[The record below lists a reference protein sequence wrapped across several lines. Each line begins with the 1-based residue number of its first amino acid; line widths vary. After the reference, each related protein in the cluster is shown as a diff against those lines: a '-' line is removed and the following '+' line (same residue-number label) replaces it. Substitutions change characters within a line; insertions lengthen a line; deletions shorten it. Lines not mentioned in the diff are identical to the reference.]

1 MDLRS
6 WVSDNVMKLLGMSE
20 RIFVDYIIAEAQ
32 SCNTRESLREKLTEL
47 PQTAEAQR
55 FIDNLFDR
63 VPRKKSQKDE
73 TYLKRKR
80 EEQEAKEALAKSKS
94 YKLILDDF
102 SVEEPYSKKSKKSKK
117 DKSLR
122 KKEKLDTWE
131 SDQDDRKSKSS
142 SSKEKSKY
150 SESEDE
156 YEKEEKEKIKD
167 LKERDEFAKRLRQKD
182 KEKTKNLVEDRSSK
196 AESETAKRRNLA
208 DDAEARK
215 KVLPDIRE
223 RSRQEYL
230 RDRTDKQMKMLE
242 LGILDED
249 TLFKDEK
256 LTKKEKKELELKKET
271 LRLTK
276 ERLSLSGKTDDYA
289 MPEDY
294 ITEKGKIDK
303 KKKES
308 VLYQRYEEDRDQHR
322 FVTDQDQW
330 EQNQIV
336 KSQLKVGAQDRI
348 KQEEQYEYVFDDQSI
363 EFLNWDWKSN
373 SQDDEIM
380 AKIDE
385 AEKKAKTIEETRKSL
400 PIYAFRD
407 ELLNAIDEFQ
417 VLVIVGE
424 TGSGKTTQLPQYLY
438 ESGYTKGGKKVGC
451 TQPRRVAA
459 MSVAARVSEEM
470 GVKLGYEVGYSIR
483 FEDCTSDKTIIK
495 YMTDGMLLREF
506 LTEPLLDG
514 YNCLIIDEAH
524 ERTLHTDVL
533 FGLVKDIARS
543 RPDLKL
549 LISSATLDA
558 QKFADYFDG
567 APIFSIPGKPYP
579 VQICYTKSPEA
590 NYIGAAVT
598 TVMQLHITQQK
609 GDILVFLTG
618 QEEIETVQESLQ
630 QACRVLGSKI
640 RELIICPIYA
650 NLPPDMQGKIFEP
663 TPPGARKVIL
673 ATNIAETSITIDGVS
688 FVIDPGFVKQNFYS
702 AKTRLETLEVV
713 TCSRASATQRAG
725 RAGRVGPGHCF
736 RLYTKHA
743 YANEMEENNVP
754 EIKRTN
760 LGNVVLTLKS
770 IGIRDVMS
778 FEFMDPPHE
787 QALISALKDLS
798 DLGALNNEGEL
809 TKLGRRM
816 AEYPLDPMLSKT
828 IINSEKYHCSE
839 DVISIISMLNVQS
852 SVFYRPKDKKFHAD
866 KARQNFTKPGGDHLT
881 LLNVWEQWVDTNYS
895 LHWCHENFIVY
906 RSMTRARDVRDQLVS
921 LCERTEVKL
930 ESNPNPADIVPIQKS
945 FVAGFF
951 MNTARLLPFGD
962 SYQKIKF
969 GEAGRRIY
977 IHPSSSL
984 FQTPPKWVL
993 YYELVATQKD
1003 YMRQVM
1009 EIQPQW
1015 LVEAAPT
1022 CYTKAELEKLDS
1034 KKKMPKNHQAA
1045 SSLSSSRS

>member
-6 WVSDNVMKLLGMSE
+6 WVSDNVIKLTGMSE

-32 SCNTRESLREKLTEL
+32 SCKTRETLREK
-47 PQTAEAQR
+47 
-55 FIDNLFDR
+55 
-63 VPRKKSQKDE
+63 
-73 TYLKRKR
+73 KR
-80 EEQEAKEALAKSKS
+80 EEKEAKETLAKSKT

-102 SVEEPYSKKSKKSKK
+102 DVEEPSSKKSKKSKK

-122 KKEKLDTWE
+122 KKEKSNTWE
-131 SDQDDRKSKSS
+131 SDQDDKKSKSS

-156 YEKEEKEKIKD
+156 YEKEEKEKIND

-182 KEKTKNLVEDRSSK
+182 KERTKKLVEDRSSK
-196 AESETAKRRNLA
+196 AESEAAKRRNLA
-208 DDAEARK
+208 DDAESRR

-242 LGILDED
+242 LGIIDED

-308 VLYQRYEEDRDQHR
+308 VLYKRYEEDRDQNK

-336 KSQLKVGAQDRI
+336 KSQLKVGAQDRV
-348 KQEEQYEYVFDDQSI
+348 KQEEQYDYVFDDQAI

-373 SQDDEIM
+373 NKDDEII

-407 ELLNAIDEFQ
+407 ELLNAIEEFQ

-424 TGSGKTTQLPQYLY
+424 TGSGKTTQLPQYLF
-438 ESGYTKGGKKVGC
+438 EAGYTKGGKKIGC

-618 QEEIETVQESLQ
+618 QEEIETVQENLQ

-673 ATNIAETSITIDGVS
+673 ATNIAETSITIDGIS

-702 AKTRLETLEVV
+702 AKT
-713 TCSRASATQRAG
+713 RASATQRAG

-760 LGNVVLTLKS
+760 LSNVVLMLKS

-828 IINSEKYHCSE
+828 IITSEKYHCSE
-839 DVISIISMLNVQS
+839 EVISIISMLSVQS

-895 LHWCHENFIVY
+895 LNWCHENFIVY
-906 RSMTRARDVRDQLVS
+906 RSMTRARDVRDQLVG

-969 GEAGRRIY
+969 GEAGRRIHV
-977 IHPSSSL
+977 HPSSSL

-1009 EIQPQW
+1009 EIQPHW
-1015 LVEAAPT
+1015 LTEAAPT

-1045 SSLSSSRS
+1045 GSSSSSKS

>member
-6 WVSDNVMKLLGMSE
+6 WVSDSVMKLLGMSE
-20 RIFVDYIIAEAQ
+20 KIFIDYIIAEAR
-32 SCNTRESLREKLTEL
+32 SCKTRESLREKLEEL
-47 PQTAEAQR
+47 PQTIEAQR
-55 FIDNLFDR
+55 FIDELFVR
-63 VPRKKSQKDE
+63 VPRNKSQKDE
-73 TYLKRKR
+73 AYLKRKR
-80 EEQEAKEALAKSKS
+80 EEQEAKETLAKSKS

-102 SVEEPYSKKSKKSKK
+102 SFEEPSSKKSKKSKK
-117 DKSLR
+117 DKNLR
-122 KKEKLDTWE
+122 KKEKSNSWE
-131 SDQDDRKSKSS
+131 SDSDDKKSKSS
-142 SSKEKSKY
+142 SSKKRSKY
-150 SESEDE
+150 SESDDE

-182 KEKTKNLVEDRSSK
+182 KEKTKKLVEDRSSK
-196 AESETAKRRNLA
+196 AESDAAKRRNLA
-208 DDAEARK
+208 DDAEARR

-249 TLFKDEK
+249 MLFKGEK
-256 LTKKEKKELELKKET
+256 LTKKEIRELELKKET

-303 KKKES
+303 KKKET
-308 VLYQRYEEDRDQHR
+308 VLYQRYEEDRDQNK

-336 KSQLKVGAQDRI
+336 KSQLKVGAQDRF
-348 KQEEQYEYVFDDQSI
+348 KQEEQYDYVFDDQSI
-363 EFLNWDWKSN
+363 EFLNWDWKTN
-373 SQDDEIM
+373 NEDEII

-400 PIYAFRD
+400 PIYAFRND
-407 ELLNAIDEFQ
+407 LLSAIEEYQ

-424 TGSGKTTQLPQYLY
+424 TGSGKTTQLPQYLH
-438 ESGYTKGGKKVGC
+438 EAGYTKGDKKVGC

-459 MSVAARVSEEM
+459 MSVAARVAEEM

-579 VQICYTKSPEA
+579 VQVCYTKAPEA

-630 QACRVLGSKI
+630 QACRALGSKI

-702 AKTRLETLEVV
+702 AKTRMESLEVV

-743 YANEMEENNVP
+743 YGNEMEENNVP

-760 LGNVVLTLKS
+760 LGHVVLLLKS

-816 AEYPLDPMLSKT
+816 AEYPLDPVLSKT
-828 IINSEKYHCSE
+828 IITSEKYHCSE
-839 DVISIISMLNVQS
+839 EVISIISMLNVQS

-866 KARQNFTKPGGDHLT
+866 KARQNFTKSGGDHFT

-895 LHWCHENFIVY
+895 LSWCHENFIVY
-906 RSMTRARDVRDQLVS
+906 RSMTRARDVRDQLVG

-951 MNTARLLPFGD
+951 MNTAKLLPFGD

-969 GEAGRRIY
+969 GEAGRRIH

-1015 LVEAAPT
+1015 LTEAAPA
-1022 CYTKAELEKLDS
+1022 CYTKAELDKLDS
-1034 KKKMPKNHQAA
+1034 KKKMPKNHQVTG
-1045 SSLSSSRS
+1045 SPSLSVI